1 MVMRLAGKAALVT
14 GAARG
19 IGKAI
24 ALALAKEGCD
34 LVVADLDELGI
45 RRVAQEIED
54 LGRKALPVRVDVTS
68 LEDVKRV
75 FTLAVEKF
83 GKLDI
88 LVNNAGI
95 IKRGTIEDHRD
106 EDWELVMAV
115 NLKGTYYCCREAA
128 RIMKLQNWGRI
139 INISSVAG
147 KTGDIASAPSYG
159 PSKAAV
165 NALTKSLARELA
177 PFGITVNA
185 VAPHAIET
193 EMTAEWTEEK
203 RRAMIAQIPL
213 GRMGKPE
220 EVAAAVVFLASSEA
234 SFITGE
240 ILDVNGGYLM
250 D

>member
-1 MVMRLAGKAALVT
+1 MFMRLGGKVALVT
-14 GAARG
+14 GAGRG

-34 LVVADLDELGI
+34 VVLVDLDESAAQ
-45 RRVAQEIED
+45 RVAQEVEA
-54 LGRKALPVRVDVTS
+54 LGRRALPVKANVASLADVQRAVA
-68 LEDVKRV
+68 L
-75 FTLAVEKF
+75 TLEKF
-83 GKLDI
+83 GRLDI

-95 IKRGTIEDHRD
+95 IKRGTLEDHSD
-106 EDWELVMAV
+106 EDWELVVSV
-115 NLKGTYYCCREAA
+115 NLRGTYYFSREAA
-128 RIMKLQNWGRI
+128 KVMKRQGWGRI

-147 KTGDIASAPSYG
+147 KIGDITSAPSYG

-193 EMTAEWTEEK
+193 EMTAEWSEER
-203 RRAMIAQIPL
+203 RRALIAQIPL
-213 GRMGKPE
+213 GRMGRPE
-220 EVAAAVVFLASSEA
+220 EVAAAVVFLASPEA

>member
-1 MVMRLAGKAALVT
+1 MRLTDKVSLVT

-24 ALALAKEGCD
+24 ALALAKEGCHVV
-34 LVVADLDELGI
+34 LVDLDEIGVREVAQAIESMGRRALALRVNVASLEEV
-45 RRVAQEIED
+45 RRVF
-54 LGRKALPVRVDVTS
+54 S
-68 LEDVKRV
+68 LVQ
-75 FTLAVEKF
+75 EKF

-95 IKRGTIEDHRD
+95 IKRGTIENHSD
-106 EDWELVMAV
+106 EDWDRVMAV
-115 NLKGTYYCCREAA
+115 NLKGTYYCSREAA
-128 RIMKLQNWGRI
+128 RIMKSQRWGRI

-147 KTGDIASAPSYG
+147 KIGDIASAPSYG

-203 RRAMIAQIPL
+203 RRAMIAQIPV

-220 EVAAAVVFLASSEA
+220 EVAAAVVFLASPEA
-234 SFITGE
+234 AFITGE

>member
-1 MVMRLAGKAALVT
+1 MRLGGKVALVT
-14 GAARG
+14 GAGRG

-34 LVVADLDELGI
+34 VVLVDLDESAAQ
-45 RRVAQEIED
+45 RVAQEVEA
-54 LGRKALPVRVDVTS
+54 LGRRALPVKANVASLADVQRAVA
-68 LEDVKRV
+68 L
-75 FTLAVEKF
+75 TLEKF
-83 GKLDI
+83 GRLDI

-95 IKRGTIEDHRD
+95 IKRGTLEDHSD
-106 EDWELVMAV
+106 EDWELVVSV
-115 NLKGTYYCCREAA
+115 NLRGTYYFSREAA
-128 RIMKLQNWGRI
+128 KVMKRQGWGRI

-147 KTGDIASAPSYG
+147 KIGDITSAPSYG

-193 EMTAEWTEEK
+193 EMTAEWSEER
-203 RRAMIAQIPL
+203 RRALIAQIPL
-213 GRMGKPE
+213 GRMGRPE
-220 EVAAAVVFLASSEA
+220 EVAAAVVFLASPEA

>member
-1 MVMRLAGKAALVT
+1 MFMRLEGKVALVT
-14 GAARG
+14 GASRG
-19 IGKAI
+19 IGRAI

-34 LVVADLDELGI
+34 VVLVDLDEPAAQ
-45 RRVAQEIED
+45 RVAREVET
-54 LGRKALPVRVDVTS
+54 LGRRALPVKANVASLADVQRAVALT
-68 LEDVKRV
+68 
-75 FTLAVEKF
+75 VEKF
-83 GKLDI
+83 GRLDI

-95 IKRGTIEDHRD
+95 IKRGTLEDHSD
-106 EDWELVMAV
+106 ADWELVISV
-115 NLKGTYYCCREAA
+115 NLRGTYYFSREAA
-128 RIMKLQNWGRI
+128 KIMKRQGWGRI

-147 KTGDIASAPSYG
+147 KIGDITSAPSYG

-193 EMTAEWTEEK
+193 EMTAEWSEER
-203 RRAMIAQIPL
+203 RRALIAQIPL

-220 EVAAAVVFLASSEA
+220 EVAAAVVFLASPEA

>member
-1 MVMRLAGKAALVT
+1 MFMRLEGKVALVT
-14 GAARG
+14 GAGRG
-19 IGKAI
+19 IGRAI

-34 LVVADLDELGI
+34 VVLVDLDEPAAQ
-45 RRVAQEIED
+45 RVAREVET
-54 LGRKALPVRVDVTS
+54 LGRRALPVKANVASLADVQRAVALT
-68 LEDVKRV
+68 
-75 FTLAVEKF
+75 VEKF
-83 GKLDI
+83 GRLDI

-95 IKRGTIEDHRD
+95 IKRGTLEDHSD
-106 EDWELVMAV
+106 ADWELVISV
-115 NLKGTYYCCREAA
+115 NLRGTYYFSREAA
-128 RIMKLQNWGRI
+128 KIMKRQGWGRI

-147 KTGDIASAPSYG
+147 KIGDITSAPSYG

-193 EMTAEWTEEK
+193 EMTAEWSEER
-203 RRAMIAQIPL
+203 RRALIAQIPL

-220 EVAAAVVFLASSEA
+220 EVAAAVVFLASPEA

>member
-1 MVMRLAGKAALVT
+1 MRLEGKVALVT
-14 GAARG
+14 GAGRG
-19 IGKAI
+19 IGRAI

-34 LVVADLDELGI
+34 VVLVDLDEPAAQ
-45 RRVAQEIED
+45 RVAREVET
-54 LGRKALPVRVDVTS
+54 LGRRALPVKANVASLADVQRAVALT
-68 LEDVKRV
+68 
-75 FTLAVEKF
+75 VEKF
-83 GKLDI
+83 GRLDI

-95 IKRGTIEDHRD
+95 IKRGTLEDHSD
-106 EDWELVMAV
+106 ADWELVISV
-115 NLKGTYYCCREAA
+115 NLRGTYYFSREAA
-128 RIMKLQNWGRI
+128 KIMKRQGWGRI

-147 KTGDIASAPSYG
+147 KIGDITSAPSYG

-193 EMTAEWTEEK
+193 EMTAEWSEER
-203 RRAMIAQIPL
+203 RRALIAQIPL

-220 EVAAAVVFLASSEA
+220 EVAAAVVFLASPEA

>member
-1 MVMRLAGKAALVT
+1 MRLAGKVAFVT

-34 LVVADLDELGI
+34 VVVVDLDEMGAQQ
-45 RRVAQEIED
+45 VAQEIRNM
-54 LGRKALPVRVDVTS
+54 GRRALSVKANVAS
-68 LEDVKRV
+68 LEEVRRAFSLV
-75 FTLAVEKF
+75 LEKF

-95 IKRGTIEDHRD
+95 IKRGTLEDHSD

-115 NLKGTYYCCREAA
+115 NLKGTYYCSREAA
-128 RIMKLQNWGRI
+128 KIMKAQGWGRI

-147 KTGDIASAPSYG
+147 KIGDIASAPSYG

-203 RRAMIAQIPL
+203 RRAMISQIPL

-220 EVAAAVVFLASSEA
+220 EVAAAVVFLASPEA

>member
-1 MVMRLAGKAALVT
+1 MRLADKVSLVT

-24 ALALAKEGCD
+24 ALALAKEGCHVV
-34 LVVADLDELGI
+34 LVDLDEIGVREVAQAIESMGRRALALRVNVASLEEV
-45 RRVAQEIED
+45 RRVF
-54 LGRKALPVRVDVTS
+54 S
-68 LEDVKRV
+68 LVQ
-75 FTLAVEKF
+75 EKF
-83 GKLDI
+83 GRLDI

-95 IKRGTIEDHRD
+95 IKRGTIENHSD
-106 EDWELVMAV
+106 EDWDLVMAV
-115 NLKGTYYCCREAA
+115 NLRGTYYCSREAA
-128 RIMKLQNWGRI
+128 RIMKSQRWGRI

-147 KTGDIASAPSYG
+147 KIGDIASAPSYG

-203 RRAMIAQIPL
+203 RRAMIAQIPV

-220 EVAAAVVFLASSEA
+220 EVAAAVVFLASPEA
-234 SFITGE
+234 AFITGE

>member
-1 MVMRLAGKAALVT
+1 MRLEGKVALVT
-14 GAARG
+14 GASRG
-19 IGKAI
+19 IGRAI

-34 LVVADLDELGI
+34 VVLVDLDEPAAQ
-45 RRVAQEIED
+45 RVAREVET
-54 LGRKALPVRVDVTS
+54 LGRRALPVKANVASLADVQRAVALT
-68 LEDVKRV
+68 
-75 FTLAVEKF
+75 VEKF
-83 GKLDI
+83 GRLDI

-95 IKRGTIEDHRD
+95 IKRGTLEDHSD
-106 EDWELVMAV
+106 ADWELVISV
-115 NLKGTYYCCREAA
+115 NLRGTYYFSREAA
-128 RIMKLQNWGRI
+128 KIMKRQGWGRI

-147 KTGDIASAPSYG
+147 KIGDITSAPSYG

-193 EMTAEWTEEK
+193 EMTAEWSEER
-203 RRAMIAQIPL
+203 RRALIAQIPL

-220 EVAAAVVFLASSEA
+220 EVAAAVVFLASPEA

>member
-1 MVMRLAGKAALVT
+1 MRLTDKVSLVT

-24 ALALAKEGCD
+24 ALALAKEGCHVV
-34 LVVADLDELGI
+34 LVDLDEIGVREVAQAIESMGRRALALRVNVASLEEV
-45 RRVAQEIED
+45 RRVF
-54 LGRKALPVRVDVTS
+54 S
-68 LEDVKRV
+68 LVQ
-75 FTLAVEKF
+75 EKF

-95 IKRGTIEDHRD
+95 IKRGTIENHSD
-106 EDWELVMAV
+106 EDWDLVMAV
-115 NLKGTYYCCREAA
+115 NLKGTYYCSREAA
-128 RIMKLQNWGRI
+128 RIMKSQRWGRI

-147 KTGDIASAPSYG
+147 KIGDIASAPSYG

-203 RRAMIAQIPL
+203 RRAMIAQIPV

-220 EVAAAVVFLASSEA
+220 EVAAAVVFLASPEA
-234 SFITGE
+234 AFITGE

>member
-1 MVMRLAGKAALVT
+1 MRLVGKVALVT

-34 LVVADLDELGI
+34 IVVVDLDEIGGQ
-45 RRVAQEIED
+45 RVAQEIINM
-54 LGRKALPVRVDVTS
+54 GRRALFVKANVAS
-68 LEDVKRV
+68 LEEVRRAFSLV
-75 FTLAVEKF
+75 LEKF
-83 GKLDI
+83 GKVDI

-95 IKRGTIEDHRD
+95 IKRGTLETHSD
-106 EDWELVMAV
+106 EDWDMVMAV
-115 NLKGTYYCCREAA
+115 NLKGTYYCSREAA
-128 RIMKLQNWGRI
+128 KIMKTQGWGRI

-147 KTGDIASAPSYG
+147 KIGDIASAPSYG

-193 EMTAEWTEEK
+193 EMTAEWTEDK
-203 RRAMIAQIPL
+203 RRAMISQIPL

-220 EVAAAVVFLASSEA
+220 EVAAAVVFLASPEA

>member
-1 MVMRLAGKAALVT
+1 MKLYGKVALVT
-14 GAARG
+14 GSTRG

-34 LVVADLDELGI
+34 VVVSGTNEQKAHQ
-45 RRVAQEIED
+45 VAQEIQAM
-54 LGRKALPVRVDVTS
+54 GRRALAVRANVAN
-68 LEDVKRV
+68 LEDVKMMFQKV
-75 FTLAVEKF
+75 METF
-83 GKLDI
+83 GRLDI

-95 IKRGTIEDHRD
+95 IRRGNIENHSD
-106 EDWELVMAV
+106 EDWELVLAV
-115 NLKGTYYCCREAA
+115 NLRGTYYCSREAA
-128 RIMKLQNWGRI
+128 KIMKQQRWGRI

-147 KTGDIASAPSYG
+147 KVGDITSAPSYG

-177 PFGITVNA
+177 PYGITVNA

-193 EMTAEWTEEK
+193 EMSADWSEEQRK
-203 RRAMIAQIPL
+203 AIISQIPL

-220 EVAAAVVFLASSEA
+220 EVAAAVVFLASPEA
-234 SFITGE
+234 GFITGE

>member
-1 MVMRLAGKAALVT
+1 MRLVGKVAFVT

-34 LVVADLDELGI
+34 VVVVDLDEIGAHQ
-45 RRVAQEIED
+45 VAQEIQNM
-54 LGRKALPVRVDVTS
+54 GRRALSVKANVAS
-68 LEDVKRV
+68 LEEVRRAFSLV
-75 FTLAVEKF
+75 LEKF
-83 GKLDI
+83 GKVDI

-95 IKRGTIEDHRD
+95 IKRGTLEDHSD

-115 NLKGTYYCCREAA
+115 NLKGTYYCSREAA
-128 RIMKLQNWGRI
+128 KIMKTQGWGRI

-147 KTGDIASAPSYG
+147 KIGDIASAPSYG

-203 RRAMIAQIPL
+203 KRAIISQIPL

-220 EVAAAVVFLASSEA
+220 EVAAAVVFLASLEA

>member
-1 MVMRLAGKAALVT
+1 MKLLGQVAVVT
-14 GAARG
+14 GGSRG
-19 IGKAI
+19 IGRVI
-24 ALALAKEGCD
+24 ALALAEEGCNV
-34 LVVADLDELGI
+34 VVADIDEASA
-45 RRVAQEIED
+45 RQVAQEIKRM
-54 LGRKALPVRVDVTS
+54 GRKALAVRTDVAK
-68 LEDVKRV
+68 LADVQRLFVK
-75 FTLAVEKF
+75 TMEHF

-95 IKRGTIEDHRD
+95 IRRGTLEDHSD

-115 NLKGTYYCCREAA
+115 NLRGTYYCSREAA
-128 RIMKLQNWGRI
+128 RIMKRQKSGRI

-147 KTGDIASAPSYG
+147 KVGDITSAPSYG

-193 EMTAEWTEEK
+193 EMTAEWPEER

-213 GRMGKPE
+213 GRLGKPE
-220 EVAAAVVFLASSEA
+220 EVAAAVVFLASPGSA
-234 SFITGE
+234 FITGE

>member
-1 MVMRLAGKAALVT
+1 MRLAGKVALVT
-14 GAARG
+14 GASRG

-24 ALALAKEGCD
+24 AIALAKEGCD
-34 LVVADLDELGI
+34 LVIVARDETGLQ
-45 RRVAQEIED
+45 RVAQEIEA
-54 LGRKALPVRVDVTS
+54 LGRRVLPVQANVAFLD
-68 LEDVKRV
+68 EVKRV
-75 FTLAVEKF
+75 FDLALKTF
-83 GKLDI
+83 GRLDI
-88 LVNNAGI
+88 LVNNAGT
-95 IKRGTIEDHRD
+95 IKRGTLEDHKD

-115 NLKGTYYCCREAA
+115 NLKGTYYCSREAA
-128 RIMKLQNWGRI
+128 KIMKSQGWGRI

-147 KTGDIASAPSYG
+147 KIGDIASAPSYG

-203 RRAMIAQIPL
+203 RMAMIAQIPL

-220 EVAAAVVFLASSEA
+220 EVAAAVVFLASPEA

>member
-1 MVMRLAGKAALVT
+1 MVLV
-14 GAARG
+14 
-19 IGKAI
+19 
-24 ALALAKEGCD
+24 
-34 LVVADLDELGI
+34 DLDEPAAQ
-45 RRVAQEIED
+45 RVAREVET
-54 LGRKALPVRVDVTS
+54 LGRRALPVKANVASLADVQRAVA
-68 LEDVKRV
+68 L
-75 FTLAVEKF
+75 TLEKF
-83 GKLDI
+83 GRLDI

-95 IKRGTIEDHRD
+95 IKRGTLEDHSD
-106 EDWELVMAV
+106 ADWELVISI
-115 NLKGTYYCCREAA
+115 NLRGTYYFSREAA
-128 RIMKLQNWGRI
+128 KIMKRQGWGRI

-147 KTGDIASAPSYG
+147 KIGDITSAPSYG

-193 EMTAEWTEEK
+193 EMTAEWSEER
-203 RRAMIAQIPL
+203 RRALIAQIPL

-220 EVAAAVVFLASSEA
+220 EVAAAVVFLASPEA

>member
-1 MVMRLAGKAALVT
+1 MKLAGQVAIVT
-14 GAARG
+14 GAGRG
-19 IGKAI
+19 IGRVI
-24 ALALAKEGCD
+24 ALALAEEGCN
-34 LVVADLDELGI
+34 VAVADIDEASA
-45 RRVAQEIED
+45 RQVAQEIKRM
-54 LGRKALPVRVDVTS
+54 GRKALAVRTDVAKMADVQRLFVKT
-68 LEDVKRV
+68 LEH
-75 FTLAVEKF
+75 F

-95 IKRGTIEDHRD
+95 IRRGTLEDHSD

-115 NLKGTYYCCREAA
+115 NLRGTYYCSREAA
-128 RIMKLQNWGRI
+128 RIMKRQKSGRI

-147 KTGDIASAPSYG
+147 KVGDITSAPSYG

-193 EMTAEWTEEK
+193 EMTEEWPEER

-213 GRMGKPE
+213 GRLGKPE
-220 EVAAAVVFLASSEA
+220 EVAAAVVFLALPGA
-234 SFITGE
+234 AFITGE

>member
-1 MVMRLAGKAALVT
+1 MVMRLAGKVALVT

-34 LVVADLDELGI
+34 LVVGDLDELGI
-45 RRVAQEIED
+45 RRVAQEIVD
-54 LGRKALPVRVDVTS
+54 LGRKALPVRVDVAS

-75 FTLAVEKF
+75 FSLVVEEF

-95 IKRGTIEDHRD
+95 IKRGTIADHKD
-106 EDWELVMAV
+106 EDLELVMAV
-115 NLKGTYYCCREAA
+115 NFKGTYYCCREAA

-147 KTGDIASAPSYG
+147 KIGDIASAPSYG

-220 EVAAAVVFLASSEA
+220 EVAAAVVFLASPDA